1 MHVVVEVRLYWCLY
15 ASVWPGHLVWWTSSK
30 AAVKIN
36 CKLVMALVCVNLFQ
50 CLMMLQLPFMEDIRQ
65 FVFASLPGEN
75 KSMQPTGK

>member
-1 MHVVVEVRLYWCLY
+1 
-15 ASVWPGHLVWWTSSK
+15 
-30 AAVKIN
+30 
-36 CKLVMALVCVNLFQ
+36 MALVCVNLFQ